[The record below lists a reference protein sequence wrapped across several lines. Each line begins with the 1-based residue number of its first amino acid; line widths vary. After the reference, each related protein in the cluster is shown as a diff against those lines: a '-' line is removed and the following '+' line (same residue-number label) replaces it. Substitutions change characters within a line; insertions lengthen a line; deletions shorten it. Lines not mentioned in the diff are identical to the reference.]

1 MRQANIRETYNQ
13 DVMEKFHLYRKSRA
27 HLNPIEYGIIRAN
40 INSTRDQIIQTWNSS
55 HPLTFNLKTCDPD
68 VIVTTLDLTN

>member
-13 DVMEKFHLYRKSRA
+13 DVMEKFHLYHKSRA
-27 HLNPIEYGIIRAN
+27 NIYPIEYGIIRAN
-40 INSTRDQIIQTWNSS
+40 INSTREQVLAIWNTN
-55 HPLTFNLKTCDPD
+55 HPDIFNLKTEDPD